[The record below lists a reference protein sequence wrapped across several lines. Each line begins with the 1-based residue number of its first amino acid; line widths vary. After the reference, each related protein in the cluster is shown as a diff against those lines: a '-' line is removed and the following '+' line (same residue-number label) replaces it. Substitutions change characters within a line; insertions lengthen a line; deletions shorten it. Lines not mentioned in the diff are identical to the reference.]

1 MFQHGWI
8 NCFLN
13 FLLNVCLAGL
23 CAILAWMF
31 QTFFLLRCPGL
42 RFSFRFDLNLFCYF
56 QFVCANLLY
65 LQLILVSHFLSVDFS
80 GSNQISTQP
89 HHLINVFWK
98 SLYLVLDHLYIYVL
112 SIDILVNPIVHG
124 TYISCNIYCTHL
136 VMCSEN
142 EMLVHLDWK
151 THFVCDTITER
162 GQTD

>member
-1 MFQHGWI
+1 MICVFVWPSCNI
-8 NCFLN
+8 
-13 FLLNVCLAGL
+13 CLEIQNAGS
-23 CAILAWMF
+23 
-31 QTFFLLRCPGL
+31 G
-42 RFSFRFDLNLFCYF
+42 FSFRFDLNLFCYF

-151 THFVCDTITER
+151 NTLCVWYYHWKRTNWLISR
-162 GQTD
+162 GMMRNNSIYLNENH